1 MILYVCVFEYEQVCE
16 EGFLLSVRTTLG
28 GVTAYRVPW
37 EEEGEEPTVIG
48 EWEGVVKV
56 LAGDFARL
64 SREQLLIITE
74 EG

>member
-1 MILYVCVFEYEQVCE
+1 MYLCVFEYVQVCE

-28 GVTAYRVPW
+28 GVTVCRVPW

-64 SREQLLIITE
+64 GREQLLLIFTE

>member
-1 MILYVCVFEYEQVCE
+1 MFEYVQVCE
-16 EGFLLSVRTTLG
+16 EGFLLAVGTTLG
-28 GVTAYRVPW
+28 GVTVYRVPW

-64 SREQLLIITE
+64 SREQLLLIITE